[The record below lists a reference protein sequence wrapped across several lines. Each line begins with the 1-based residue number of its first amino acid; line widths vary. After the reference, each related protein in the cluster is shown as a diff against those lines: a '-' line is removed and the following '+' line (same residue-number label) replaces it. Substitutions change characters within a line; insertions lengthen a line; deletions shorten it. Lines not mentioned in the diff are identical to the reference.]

1 MEKTNMY
8 YNIQQTMIN
17 KTVYR
22 PSSNLSR
29 FVKFLWSIV
38 LVGHSPINHRTNY
51 SRRPK

>member
-8 YNIQQTMIN
+8 YNVQQTMIH

-22 PSSNLSR
+22 RSSNLSR

-38 LVGHSPINHRTNY
+38 VVGQSPIHHRPNY
-51 SRRPK
+51 ARRPK